1 MTTRYPRPWRV
12 KFLWVDSGRKGT
24 ITKASEPEAIRA
36 RAEIIEASER
46 HGSELEISVT
56 NRETGETLPM
66 PPKCIRCTERY
77 AHPFEYEYGPN
88 DVYCR
93 ACGAEVREEKE
104 QQADIEEQ
112 VEELITAAR
121 NEADITDAHAAATV
135 EQLISSVQDE
145 TTFVADVR
153 RLVSQAMHPQ
163 RAAQLRHGDGYTGQ
177 AAGHTVMLDLIHGAL
192 KLSVLTHGPDPQRIA
207 SPYRLPADGIEQAA
221 RELFTALRTAEN
233 STGTGGTP

>member
-1 MTTRYPRPWRV
+1 V
-12 KFLWVDSGRKGT
+12 KFLWVDSGRKGA

-46 HGSELEISVT
+46 NGSGLEITVT
-56 NRETGETLPM
+56 NRETGEELPM
-66 PPKCIRCTERY
+66 PPKCIRCTDRY
-77 AHPFEYEYGPN
+77 AHPFEYEYRPD

-93 ACGAEVREEKE
+93 PCGTDVREERE

-112 VEELITAAR
+112 VDKLITSAR
-121 NEADITDAHAAATV
+121 NEAGITDAHAAATV

-177 AAGHTVMLDLIHGAL
+177 AAGHTVMLDLIHGTL
-192 KLSVLTHGPDPQRIA
+192 RMCVLTHGPGPQRIA
-207 SPYRLPADGIEQAA
+207 SPYRLPADDIEQAA

-233 STGTGGTP
+233 TTGTGGTQ